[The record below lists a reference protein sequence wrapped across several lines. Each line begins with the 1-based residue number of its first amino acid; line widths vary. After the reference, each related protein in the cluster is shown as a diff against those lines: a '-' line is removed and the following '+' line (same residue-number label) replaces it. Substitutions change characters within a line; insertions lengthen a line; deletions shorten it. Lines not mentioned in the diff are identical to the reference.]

1 MVLKTDK
8 FDRFEPSNQVYFR
21 YGRNSNR
28 SLLLKYGFAI
38 EGNKYEHLW
47 VSFSIT
53 QCVEEFPDVLQKVM
67 EKRLSLLRKFKIH
80 HHILNMDIIIFF
92 RLNSW
97 TFYNQ
102 QAVTEIFSVVDL
114 EKEVAILEQIISILQ
129 QNADNYEGEYDLTD
143 QSLNY
148 HQYFIAVYHKEKYS
162 LIQRQIEMLRK
173 LTTILVSMQSGKSKE
188 EAAQFLT
195 KSEAKI
201 MKHYLDSIL

>member
-67 EKRLSLLRKFKIH
+67 EKKLSLLRKFKIH

-97 TFYNQ
+97 LFYN
-102 QAVTEIFSVVDL
+102 
-114 EKEVAILEQIISILQ
+114 
-129 QNADNYEGEYDLTD
+129 
-143 QSLNY
+143 
-148 HQYFIAVYHKEKYS
+148 
-162 LIQRQIEMLRK
+162 
-173 LTTILVSMQSGKSKE
+173 
-188 EAAQFLT
+188 
-195 KSEAKI
+195 
-201 MKHYLDSIL
+201 

>member
-8 FDRFEPSNQVYFR
+8 FDRFESNNQVYFR

-47 VSFSIT
+47 VSFSIA

-67 EKRLSLLRKFKIH
+67 EKKLSLLRKFKIH
-80 HHILNMDIIIFF
+80 HHTLNIDIIIFF

-97 TFYNQ
+97 VFYNE
-102 QAVTEIFSVVDL
+102 QAVKEIFYVVDL
-114 EKEVAILEQIISILQ
+114 EKEVAILEQIISILE
-129 QNADNYEGEYDLTD
+129 QNAENYEGEYNLTD
-143 QSLNY
+143 KSLNY
-148 HQYFIAVYHKEKYS
+148 HQYFIRVYHKEKCC

-173 LTTILVSMQSGKSKE
+173 LTIILASMQSGKSK
-188 EAAQFLT
+188 
-195 KSEAKI
+195 
-201 MKHYLDSIL
+201 